1 MAIVRHNRQFTQLE
15 LEQAIGLSVIGN
27 GNTAV
32 VNGTIYYANDSDG
45 IYYGYLDNNTPKL
58 RRSAVVPSYIKI
70 DGVTANSDDGIN
82 TLDTKRQFEINCFGT
97 CSTGAST
104 AAKTVS
110 ITNGTPSLT
119 AGCRVV
125 VYFSNTNTANSPTLN
140 VNNLGAKQI
149 YHKNTQITSGTNKG
163 LLSGVVELIYDGSH
177 WALIGGDAN
186 TASLQVSDATNKR
199 INNAETTGKYI
210 QFTGGTNK
218 FTVSDAT
225 GGTGHTFDV
234 AVTPSIENNVTASN
248 GLVDGQIVIASG
260 GYTIDSSGVSI
271 STDPET
277 DDSGYIITSD
287 AVHDAIESAIG
298 DLSGALLY
306 KGTIGSSGATI
317 SSLPAN
323 HKVGD
328 TYVVAT
334 AGTYA
339 GVACEVGDMIICKN
353 TGTVA
358 SDADW
363 TVVNGENQVTNN
375 GPTITTVAS
384 NTSSPS
390 KTTIATVDGTNLTAA
405 VKHHQP
411 SGASAGT
418 AGTSSATSGL
428 SIAIPYLTTDVDGHV
443 TAKGTHTHTIATG
456 DTIEYGNDGLD
467 IIVDDASNG
476 GGYEDEGGWKNV
488 ITLSSNHGPML
499 QTGSDGAYVESNYD
513 TIPAATSEN
522 DGYMTS
528 TQAGKLS
535 NIAAGAQVNVL
546 ESVRLEGDS
555 SDLTNTNKRV
565 TIPDMDGAT
574 SNANGKHGL
583 VPQPLIANKD
593 QFLKGDGTWATPSG
607 TYSLP
612 VASTTTLGGVK
623 VGDGLYMDEDSSEEL
638 TVLTV
643 KKGTDIWNDDTPEA
657 NDWKHPYVQH
667 REYEQGSVVAVSD
680 LTLDIDGSG
689 VKLSGYQADIPAA
702 TAGASAAASTDGY
715 MTGTQAYAL
724 ALATLYLQWEGES

>member
-1 MAIVRHNRQFTQLE
+1 MAIVRHTRQFTQLQ
-15 LEQAIGLSVIGN
+15 LEQAVGTSTINSS
-27 GNTAV
+27 TSV
-32 VNGTIYYANDSDG
+32 VNGTIYYASDGDG
-45 IYYGYLDNNTPKL
+45 IYYGYLDSGTAKL
-58 RRSAVVPSYIKI
+58 RRAAVVPDYIKI
-70 DGVTANSDDGIN
+70 DGITANSDDGVN
-82 TLDTKRQFEINCFGT
+82 TIDTKRQFEINCFGT

-104 AAKTVS
+104 AAKTAS
-110 ITNGTPSLT
+110 ISNGTPTLT

-125 VYFSNTNTANSPTLN
+125 VYFSNANTANSPTLN
-140 VNNLGAKQI
+140 INSLGAKQI
-149 YHKNTQITSGTNKG
+149 YHKNTQITSGANKG
-163 LLSGVVELIYDGSH
+163 LLAGVVEFIYDGTH

-186 TASLQVSDATNKR
+186 TASLQVSDATNKK
-199 INNAETTGKYI
+199 INNAETTGNYI

-234 AVTPSIENNVTASN
+234 AVTPSIADNVTASN
-248 GLVDGQIVIASG
+248 ALIDGQIIVASG

-277 DDSGYIITSD
+277 DSSEYIITSD

-339 GVACEVGDMIICKN
+339 GVVCEVGDMIICKT

-358 SDADW
+358 SNADW
-363 TVVNGENQVTNN
+363 TVVNGENQVTNSA
-375 GPTITTVAS
+375 PTITTVAS
-384 NTSSPS
+384 TTSSPT

-418 AGTSSATSGL
+418 AGTSSDTDGL
-428 SIAIPYLTTDVDGHV
+428 SISIPYVTTDADGHV

-456 DTIEYGNDGLD
+456 DSITYGNDGLD
-467 IIVDDASNG
+467 IVIDETMNG
-476 GGYEDEGGWKNV
+476 GGYQDEGGWKDV
-488 ITLSSNHGPML
+488 ITLTSNHGPKIAS
-499 QTGSDGAYVESNYD
+499 GSDGVYIECDYD
-513 TIPAATSEN
+513 SIPAATSEN

-528 TQAGKLS
+528 TQATKLGG
-535 NIAAGAQVNVL
+535 IASGAQVNVL
-546 ESVRLEGDS
+546 EGVKLEGDS
-555 SDLTNTNKRV
+555 SDLTITSKKV

-612 VASTTTLGGVK
+612 TATTTVKGGVK
-623 VGDGLYMDEDSSEEL
+623 IGDGLEMVDDSSDNP
-638 TVLTV
+638 TILTV
-643 KKGTDIWNDDTPEA
+643 KDGTDVWNDDTPDV
-657 NDWKHPYVQH
+657 NDWKYPYVRYH
-667 REYEQGSVVAVSD
+667 EYESGTLVSTND
-680 LTLDIDGSG
+680 LTVEVDSTG
-689 VKLSGYQADIPAA
+689 VHLEGYHTQIPAA
-702 TAGASAAASTDGY
+702 TAGNSAAASTDGY